1 MRRWRDDR
9 SCNSAP
15 TLNWRR
21 GARAAAAGTECA
33 TAPTCPEG
41 AKEGSQGPARPRF
54 PGEAIQLRA
63 DAAPPPVSGAVAE
76 ALPRSAGQ
84 PGPARSARPR
94 KCRKVLTGRPDDPTD
109 DPTTRR
115 QRRRHAATWL
125 PAGDRPPSTHA
136 RRGRPPTDASMGCQV
151 LAAVSMRR

>member
-109 DPTTRR
+109 DLTTRR
-115 QRRRHAATWL
+115 PDDSADGTQPPGCPRGIVL
-125 PAGDRPPSTHA
+125 PRLMRGGVA
-136 RRGRPPTDASMGCQV
+136 RQLT
-151 LAAVSMRR
+151 LLWAVKSLRLSP